1 MRKKRRN
8 HAVRNIILVT
18 LAAIL
23 LIVSDVFFVAVG
35 KVHLRSGTDLSVY
48 ADSANTVTESEQALR
63 GNIYDRSG
71 NVIAQD
77 NRTYNIICILNKKR
91 KTGDGKPAYVVDKE
105 KTAKELSEIL
115 KIDQNKILSY
125 LNQDVYQTEL
135 GTAGRNLTKSQKDD
149 IDKLNLPG
157 IEFTDSIKRVYPN
170 NTFASNLIGYAQ
182 SDETGTT
189 VGKMG
194 LELYLD
200 SYLRGTNG
208 SRTYQVDKDGYVLPG
223 MKEEVKS
230 AVNGDNVYLT
240 LDQGIQQ
247 TLETAFQTTAKTFHA
262 QSIWGGAME
271 VKTGK
276 VIAWGQYPSYDPN
289 NLDNVQ
295 NYNNIGAQVPYE
307 PGSTLKTFT
316 WAATINEGK
325 YNGSNTA
332 DGNDYCYVADAHNN
346 PVRTSDKEDA
356 YGCIYNAGRIQY
368 GNIDLDHGMI
378 YSLNTVA
385 ATLQNEYI
393 TPDIHLSYLKK
404 FGFFQKVDT
413 DGIPEEAGKL
423 NFTWPGDKVSLSYG
437 QGSTVTMLQLFQAYS
452 AIFSDGTM
460 VKPYFVE
467 SIRDPYDSSNI
478 IYQAHTTKVGNPIT
492 AESAKTLQKIMYRV
506 VNDPDGTAA
515 HYQIPECKLI
525 AKTGTT
531 EVAINGSYNTNTT
544 IASIMAAMP
553 ADNPQV
559 LVYYA
564 WEGTFDRTA
573 SRKTEAQVSFFRKVA
588 QTYGFTNGD
597 NSTDASAKQE
607 NTAVDTSVVTT
618 MPDLLNHT
626 VTYAT
631 DKLKDSQAQ
640 VITLG
645 SGTNVIDQFPKSGS
659 SVSGGQRVFLLTDT
673 SSFAMPDLTGWTR
686 KDVASLWAVTGFGFK
701 LSGSGTVKSQSVP
714 AGTVVTKGTEIQV
727 VFG

>member
-1 MRKKRRN
+1 MKKKRRN
-8 HAVRNIILVT
+8 HAVRNIFLVT
-18 LAAIL
+18 LAMIL

-63 GNIYDRSG
+63 GNIYDRNG

-105 KTAKELSEIL
+105 KTAEELSGIL
-115 KIDQNKILSY
+115 KLDKDKILSY

-149 IDKLNLPG
+149 IDALNLPG
-157 IEFTDSIKRVYPN
+157 IEFTDSIQRVYPN

-182 SDETGTT
+182 SDESGST

-200 SYLRGTNG
+200 SYLHGTNG

-223 MKEEVKS
+223 MKEEVRS

-240 LDQGIQQ
+240 LDAGIQQ
-247 TLETAFQTTAKTFHA
+247 SLETAFQTTKNTFDVER
-262 QSIWGGAME
+262 IWGGAME
-271 VKTGK
+271 IKTGK
-276 VIAWGQYPSYDPN
+276 VIAWGQYPSYNPN
-289 NLDNVQ
+289 KLENVQ
-295 NYNNIGAQVPYE
+295 DYNNTGAQVPYE
-307 PGSTLKTFT
+307 PGSTLKSFT
-316 WAATINEGK
+316 WAAAINEGK
-325 YNGSNTA
+325 YNGSNTT
-332 DGNDYCYVADAHNN
+332 DGNEYCYVSDAHNN
-346 PVRTSDKEDA
+346 PVRTSDKDNA
-356 YGCIYNAGRIQY
+356 YGCIYNAHSINY
-368 GNIDLDHGMI
+368 GNIDLDHGLI

-385 ATLQNEYI
+385 AAIQNEYI

-413 DGIPEEAGKL
+413 DGIPEESGKL

-478 IYQAHTTKVGNPIT
+478 IYQAKTTVVGHPVT
-492 AESAKTLQKIMYRV
+492 AQTTETLHKILYRV
-506 VNDPDGTAA
+506 VNDPDGTASGF
-515 HYQIPECKLI
+515 QIPECKLI
-525 AKTGTT
+525 GKTGTS
-531 EVAINGSYNTNTT
+531 EVAVNGNYNSNKTIN
-544 IASIMAAMP
+544 SIMAAMP

-564 WEGTFDRTA
+564 WQGTYTREA
-573 SRKTEAQVSFFRKVA
+573 SSRTEAQISFFRKVA

-597 NSTDASAKQE
+597 NSTDSTGKKE
-607 NTAVDTSVVTT
+607 NTAVDTSVITT
-618 MPDLLNHT
+618 MPDLMNHS
-626 VTYAT
+626 VTYAQ
-631 DKLKDSQAQ
+631 DKLKNSQAQ
-640 VITLG
+640 VLTLG
-645 SGTNVIDQFPKSGS
+645 SGSNVIDQFPKAGS

-673 SSFAMPDLTGWTR
+673 NSFAMPDLTGWTR
-686 KDVASLWAVTGFGFK
+686 KDVASLWAVTGFGFE
-701 LSGSGTVKSQSVP
+701 LSGSGVVKSQSVP
-714 AGTVVTKGTEIQV
+714 AGTIVNKGTEIQV